1 MTMKTRG
8 LIYGFFIIFILLLL
22 TSPLL
27 SQPVVLDAKPTVRI
41 YSDASSTTRSVLS
54 KADQDNSRIRIAKQ
68 GNRYIWVSRENAAL
82 VLQLSGA
89 VHYFIDPHGGGYV
102 KVFDREKVPN
112 SPKSTRT
119 TGPRYEYMEHLTL
132 LLGSITYWGATD
144 TFEP

>member
-1 MTMKTRG
+1 MKTRG
-8 LIYGFFIIFILLLL
+8 LIYRFFIIFILLPL

-68 GNRYIWVSRENAAL
+68 GNRYIWVSRENTELMHHQA
-82 VLQLSGA
+82 SGA

-112 SPKSTRT
+112 SSKSTRT

-132 LLGSITYWGATD
+132 LLGRITYWGATD

>member
-1 MTMKTRG
+1 MKTRG

-27 SQPVVLDAKPTVRI
+27 SQPVVLDAKPTVLI
-41 YSDASSTTRSVLS
+41 FSDASSTTRSVLS
-54 KADQDNSRIRIAKQ
+54 KAAQDNSRIRIAKQ
-68 GNRYIWVSRENAAL
+68 GNRYIWVSRENAEL

-102 KVFDREKVPN
+102 KVLDTHKLLK

-119 TGPRYEYMEHLTL
+119 PGPRYEYMEHVSL
-132 LLGSITYWGATD
+132 LLGTITYWGATD